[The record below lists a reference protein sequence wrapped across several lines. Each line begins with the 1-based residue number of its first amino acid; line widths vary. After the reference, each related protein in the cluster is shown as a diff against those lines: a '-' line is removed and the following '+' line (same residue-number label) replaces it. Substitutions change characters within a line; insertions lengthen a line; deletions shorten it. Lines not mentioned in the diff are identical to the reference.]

1 MNARLRAV
9 AGFAAVAAMALLSGC
24 SAVQKGADILA
35 SQGKIS
41 EKDRAAI
48 VGTSQALR
56 STFADITDEEEYYI
70 GRAVS
75 ALILS
80 RYKTVDD
87 AAFTRYLN
95 LVGMAVVYNSDRP
108 ETYGGYHFTVL
119 DSDEVNAMAAPGGF
133 VFVTKGL
140 VRRCGDEETLAAI
153 LAHEVGHVAARHGLQ
168 SIKKSRLVDA
178 FGVIGSTA
186 ASQLNSEELT
196 KLTGL
201 FEGALGDVLETLV
214 GRGYDRKYEFEADE
228 LSVKFIAQTGYNP
241 AGLAAFLTTMERD
254 KPSGPVAGWFKTH
267 PSPAD
272 RLTRV
277 RAEIAALASVPA
289 KLDIRTARFAAELER
304 LK

>member
-9 AGFAAVAAMALLSGC
+9 TGFAAVAAMALLSGC

-87 AAFTRYLN
+87 AALTRYLN

-186 ASQLNSEELT
+186 ASQLKSEELT

-289 KLDIRTARFAAELER
+289 KLDIRTARFAAERER

>member
-9 AGFAAVAAMALLSGC
+9 AGFAAVAAMGLLSGC

-108 ETYGGYHFTVL
+108 ETYGGYHFAVL

-201 FEGALGDVLETLV
+201 FEGALGDVLEALV

-228 LSVKFIAQTGYNP
+228 LSVKFVAQTGYDP

-272 RLTRV
+272 RLAKVQT
-277 RAEIAALASVPA
+277 EIAALASVPA

>member
-1 MNARLRAV
+1 MNTRLRAV
-9 AGFAAVAAMALLSGC
+9 TGFAALAALALLTGC

-41 EKDRAAI
+41 EKDRASI

-87 AAFTRYLN
+87 AAFTHYLN

-140 VRRCGDEETLAAI
+140 LRRCADEETLAAI

-228 LSVKFIAQTGYNP
+228 LSVKFLAQTGYNP
-241 AGLAAFLTTMERD
+241 AGLAAFLTNMEQD

-272 RLTRV
+272 RLTKV
-277 RAEIAALASVPA
+277 KAEIAALASVPA
-289 KLDIRTARFAAELER
+289 TLDIRTARFAAELKR
-304 LK
+304 VK

>member
-153 LAHEVGHVAARHGLQ
+153 LSHEVGHVAARHGLQ

>member
-9 AGFAAVAAMALLSGC
+9 TGFAAVAAMALLSGC

-48 VGTSQALR
+48 VSTSQALR

-87 AAFTRYLN
+87 DAFTRYLN

-201 FEGALGDVLETLV
+201 FEGALGDVLEALV

-241 AGLAAFLTTMERD
+241 AGLAAFLANMERD

-277 RAEIAALASVPA
+277 RAEIAALESAPA

>member
-9 AGFAAVAAMALLSGC
+9 TGFAALAAIALLSGC

-35 SQGKIS
+35 GQGKIS

-75 ALILS
+75 AQILS

-87 AAFTRYLN
+87 PAFTRYLN

-133 VFVTKGL
+133 VFVTRGL

-186 ASQLNSEELT
+186 AGQLNSEELT

-228 LSVKFIAQTGYNP
+228 LAVRFIVQTGYNP
-241 AGLAAFLTTMERD
+241 AGLAAFLANMERD

-267 PSPAD
+267 PTPAD
-272 RLTRV
+272 RLAKV
-277 RAEIAALASVPA
+277 QAEIAALASVPA
-289 KLDIRTARFAAELER
+289 KLDIRTVRFAAELKR

>member
-9 AGFAAVAAMALLSGC
+9 TGFAAVAAMALLSGC

-87 AAFTRYLN
+87 DAFTRYLN

-153 LAHEVGHVAARHGLQ
+153 LAHEVGHVTARHGLQ

-178 FGVIGSTA
+178 FAVMGSTA
-186 ASQLNSEELT
+186 ASQLNSEQLT

-201 FEGALGDVLETLV
+201 FEGALGDVLETLI

-228 LSVKFIAQTGYNP
+228 LSVKFAARTGYNP
-241 AGLAAFLTTMERD
+241 AGLAAFLENMEQD

-267 PSPAD
+267 PTPAD
-272 RLTRV
+272 RLAKV
-277 RAEIAALASVPA
+277 QAEIAALPSVPT
-289 KLDIRTARFAAELER
+289 KLDIRTARFAAEAKR

>member
-9 AGFAAVAAMALLSGC
+9 TGFAAVAAMALLSGC

-87 AAFTRYLN
+87 AALTRYLN

-241 AGLAAFLTTMERD
+241 AGLAAFLTNLERD

>member
-9 AGFAAVAAMALLSGC
+9 TGFAALAAMALLSGC

-41 EKDRAAI
+41 EKNRAAI

-80 RYKTVDD
+80 RTKTVDD
-87 AAFTRYLN
+87 DAFTRYLN

-133 VFVTKGL
+133 IFVTKGL

-153 LAHEVGHVAARHGLQ
+153 LAHEIGHVAARHGLQ
-168 SIKKSRLVDA
+168 SIKKSRFVDA
-178 FGVIGSTA
+178 FGVIGNTA

-228 LSVKFIAQTGYNP
+228 LSVRFIVQTGYNP
-241 AGLAAFLTTMERD
+241 AGLAAFLTNMERD

-267 PSPAD
+267 PTPAD
-272 RLTRV
+272 RLAKV
-277 RAEIAALASVPA
+277 QAEIAALTSVPA
-289 KLDIRTARFAAELER
+289 KLDIRTDRFAAELKR

>member
-9 AGFAAVAAMALLSGC
+9 AGFAAVAAMGLLSGC

-108 ETYGGYHFTVL
+108 ETYGGYHFAVL

-272 RLTRV
+272 RLAKVQT
-277 RAEIAALASVPA
+277 EIAALASVPA

>member
-9 AGFAAVAAMALLSGC
+9 TGFAAVAAMALLSGC
-24 SAVQKGADILA
+24 SAVQKGAGILA

-87 AAFTRYLN
+87 DAFTRYLN

-214 GRGYDRKYEFEADE
+214 GRGYDRKYEFEADA

-277 RAEIAALASVPA
+277 RAEIAALESAPA

>member
-9 AGFAAVAAMALLSGC
+9 TGFAAAAAMALLSGC

-87 AAFTRYLN
+87 DAFTRYLN

-186 ASQLNSEELT
+186 ASQLNSEQLT

-214 GRGYDRKYEFEADE
+214 GRGYDRKYEFEADG

>member
-9 AGFAAVAAMALLSGC
+9 TGFAAAAAMALLSGC

-87 AAFTRYLN
+87 DAFTRYLN

-186 ASQLNSEELT
+186 ASQLNSEQLT

-241 AGLAAFLTTMERD
+241 AGLAAFLTNMERD

-289 KLDIRTARFAAELER
+289 KLDIRTARFAAELKR

>member
-9 AGFAAVAAMALLSGC
+9 TGFAAVAAMALLSGC

-87 AAFTRYLN
+87 DAFTRYLN

-277 RAEIAALASVPA
+277 RAEIAALAPVPA
-289 KLDIRTARFAAELER
+289 KLDIRTARFAAE
-304 LK
+304 

>member
-9 AGFAAVAAMALLSGC
+9 TGFAALAAMALLTGC

-41 EKDRAAI
+41 EKDRASI
-48 VGTSQALR
+48 IGTSQALR

-87 AAFTRYLN
+87 AAFTHYLN

-108 ETYGGYHFTVL
+108 ETFGGYHFTVL

-140 VRRCGDEETLAAI
+140 LRRCADEETLAAI

-228 LSVKFIAQTGYNP
+228 LSVKFLAQTGYNP
-241 AGLAAFLTTMERD
+241 AGLAAFLTNMEQD

-272 RLTRV
+272 RLTKV
-277 RAEIAALASVPA
+277 KAEIAALASVPA
-289 KLDIRTARFAAELER
+289 KLDIRTARFAAELKR
-304 LK
+304 VK

>member
-9 AGFAAVAAMALLSGC
+9 TGFAAVAAMALLSGC

-70 GRAVS
+70 GRAAS

-87 AAFTRYLN
+87 DAFTRYLN

-241 AGLAAFLTTMERD
+241 AGLAAFLTNMERD

-277 RAEIAALASVPA
+277 RAEIAALESAPA

>member
-87 AAFTRYLN
+87 AALTRYLN

-277 RAEIAALASVPA
+277 RAEIEALASVPA
-289 KLDIRTARFAAELER
+289 KLDIRTARFASELER

>member
-9 AGFAAVAAMALLSGC
+9 TGFAALAAMALLTGC

-35 SQGKIS
+35 SKGKIS
-41 EKDRAAI
+41 EKDRASLVA
-48 VGTSQALR
+48 TSQALR

-70 GRAVS
+70 GRSVA

-80 RYKTVDD
+80 KYKTVDD
-87 AAFTRYLN
+87 AAFTHYLN
-95 LVGMAVVYNSDRP
+95 LVGMAVVYHSDRP

-140 VRRCGDEETLAAI
+140 VRRCADEETLAAI
-153 LAHEVGHVAARHGLQ
+153 LAHEVGHVAARHGLK

-178 FGVIGSTA
+178 FGVIGGAA
-186 ASQLNSEELT
+186 ASQLNSEEIT
-196 KLTGL
+196 KLTGF
-201 FEGALGDVLETLV
+201 FEGALGDILETLV

-228 LSVKFIAQTGYNP
+228 LSVRFLAQTGYNP
-241 AGLAAFLTTMERD
+241 SGLAAFLTNMEQD

-272 RLTRV
+272 RLTKV
-277 RAEIAALASVPA
+277 KAEIAALASTPA
-289 KLDIRTARFAAELER
+289 KLDVRTARFTAELNR